1 MKIKFWAMLL
11 LCGVI
16 ITGCAKQEG
25 NSDEI
30 IEKSRGTVLTSQGQE
45 EEQVEDKQVTETQ
58 PDETTEETDYS
69 IYNGVWTTDG
79 ISTDELIE
87 NGGTELSLTITNQN
101 QVSGSLFSQQ
111 AITGRIA
118 EIDFSGEIKDG
129 QLIYSFTDDGWDGK
143 GTLNFVFTDDEID
156 LNVTDYVMSKDNL
169 SGWGISGSYVFL
181 EAKASK
187 STSQNNCSFY
197 PEIIDYLE
205 AHGRTDTSNTSEP
218 LFNTDTEYYT
228 SEDFADAPKS
238 VIRVAKNEIYARHG
252 YIFTDPDLNSY
263 FNGMDWYTPSTYPE
277 DFSVTVFNDYERANL
292 ELLNSLQ

>member
-1 MKIKFWAMLL
+1 
-11 LCGVI
+11 
-16 ITGCAKQEG
+16 
-25 NSDEI
+25 
-30 IEKSRGTVLTSQGQE
+30 
-45 EEQVEDKQVTETQ
+45 
-58 PDETTEETDYS
+58 
-69 IYNGVWTTDG
+69 
-79 ISTDELIE
+79 
-87 NGGTELSLTITNQN
+87 
-101 QVSGSLFSQQ
+101 
-111 AITGRIA
+111 
-118 EIDFSGEIKDG
+118 
-129 QLIYSFTDDGWDGK
+129 
-143 GTLNFVFTDDEID
+143 
-156 LNVTDYVMSKDNL
+156 MSNDNL

-187 STSQNNCSFY
+187 NTSQNNCSFY

-238 VIRVAKNEIYARHG
+238 VIRIAKNEIYARHG

-277 DFSVTVFNDYERANL
+277 DFSVTVFNDYERTNL